1 MPGRLRVAGTTSK
14 FYGNTSCQYAA
25 TSWNALDSCN
35 PLQFNTISLSLRHNM
50 PPERYPPKQAARQ
63 AGVAANTAR
72 FWAKEYREFF
82 SAAANP
88 PPGEERSF
96 SLEDVATLQA
106 IAQMRVNGLTPND
119 IRERLRTMPP
129 GTLQDVTSHAGTPT
143 TGVTVHTGTDIPHD
157 SIQAFLA
164 RTEVLDELKNVDR
177 RLERL
182 ESSRNLVL
190 VAVAA
195 FVAGVVL
202 VGVIVLLLR

>member
-1 MPGRLRVAGTTSK
+1 M
-14 FYGNTSCQYAA
+14 
-25 TSWNALDSCN
+25 
-35 PLQFNTISLSLRHNM
+35 
-50 PPERYPPKQAARQ
+50 
-63 AGVAANTAR
+63 
-72 FWAKEYREFF
+72 
-82 SAAANP
+82 
-88 PPGEERSF
+88 
-96 SLEDVATLQA
+96 
-106 IAQMRVNGLTPND
+106 
-119 IRERLRTMPP
+119 
-129 GTLQDVTSHAGTPT
+129 
-143 TGVTVHTGTDIPHD
+143 HTGTDIPHD